1 MMVSVA
7 VLSALISVNGAV
19 AALLPVIVV
28 IAVRLG
34 RPPSQMLMPM
44 VFGAHAGSMLALT
57 GSPVNVLVLEA
68 SLDAGAGG
76 FGYVE
81 FALAGIPLVIG
92 CIAIALLLGPRLL
105 PVRTS
110 AHLPSDLSRHARTLF
125 EQFRLTRDVHQL
137 HVGAQSGLVGASR
150 RQLQLAGHDGVAL
163 VTVNRAGG
171 GARPLDTVA
180 EGDIVVVRGS
190 PDAVASFANDHALV
204 PRYEEDAALEALV
217 FNRESGLAEVVVP
230 PRSPLVGQRFFPG
243 MVTES
248 GDLVVL
254 AIQRQERDLAA
265 GEALAV
271 GDTMLLQGTWRAL
284 PFLQFV
290 SPGR

>member
-1 MMVSVA
+1 VPSDITILFAILAAVVVLFIWDRLPVIAVCFGCALALWATGILTINQSLAGFGDPATIFVASLFVVSAGLETTGVTAFAGQQLTALAGESRMRLLLLMMVSVA

-81 FALAGIPLVIG
+81 FALAGVPLVIG
-92 CIAIALLLGPRLL
+92 CVAIALLLGPRLL

-125 EQFRLTRDVHQL
+125 EQFRLTSDVHQL
-137 HVGAQSGLVGASR
+137 HVGAQSGLGGAAR
-150 RQLQLAGHDGVAL
+150 RQRQFAGHDGGAH
-163 VTVNRAGG
+163 VTLKRAVQKLWGG
-171 GARPLDTVA
+171 GIFLW
-180 EGDIVVVRGS
+180 EGS
-190 PDAVASFANDHALV
+190 
-204 PRYEEDAALEALV
+204 
-217 FNRESGLAEVVVP
+217 
-230 PRSPLVGQRFFPG
+230 
-243 MVTES
+243 
-248 GDLVVL
+248 
-254 AIQRQERDLAA
+254 
-265 GEALAV
+265 
-271 GDTMLLQGTWRAL
+271 W
-284 PFLQFV
+284 
-290 SPGR
+290 